1 MKAVVAAFNQE
12 KALVGAFSV
21 IMNLRMELSDALLEK
36 QCEWHLQTWSEAHF
50 ITHLPAVSSHYRWR
64 PSYLNRI
71 TLTNDQMRVIGPIT
85 LFSLPLPQWSP
96 AYWWHLATISY
107 QLTMRLHYSWVLAT
121 WHGTESLEFSK
132 FDIDVFAHHL
142 STFSSQKALTSN
154 FTIYIL

>member
-1 MKAVVAAFNQE
+1 MKALVGAFNQE

-21 IMNLRMELSDALLEK
+21 IMNLRMELFDALLEK
-36 QCEWHLQTWSEAHF
+36 QCECHLQTWSEAHF

-96 AYWWHLATISY
+96 AYWWHPRHYLLTAHNEAPL
-107 QLTMRLHYSWVLAT
+107 QLSASNMTWDRVTRVLQV
-121 WHGTESLEFSK
+121 WHWCICPSPKYLLVAES
-132 FDIDVFAHHL
+132 
-142 STFSSQKALTSN
+142 T
-154 FTIYIL
+154 Y